1 MFLINKLIDDFFQM
15 KAVVGSANSDKW
27 IPQSFTGTI
36 VEIGHV
42 GVMFDHEYVKV
53 SYICHCI
60 HL

>member
-1 MFLINKLIDDFFQM
+1 MIFFQM